1 MIARHRRRPV
11 HLAPGLLA
19 LAIAGSLHAQESA
32 HDLVTQ
38 SDWGGAGLLQ
48 TPTARMEAEGQLS
61 LTGSYTSPY
70 ARYNVSMQ
78 PFPWFEG
85 TFRYVSM
92 NNTRYGRPE
101 LSGDQHLK
109 DKSIDFKVR
118 LWRESR
124 YWPEIALG
132 MRDIGGTGLFGSE
145 YIVASK
151 HFGDFD
157 VSLGAAT
164 GYMGSRGDFSNPLKL
179 LDDRFETRPPPD
191 SALSQAGRTTSNYF
205 RGPIGIFGGVTW
217 QTPIEQLLLKVELDG
232 NDYKSEPDPWR
243 AGESDQNQSSPIN
256 VGLVYRPSPNLQLTA
271 GLERGNTAVIGLTLT
286 TNLATARSNAPILDR
301 PVVPLRRHA
310 NPDAGVPAT
319 TEASASPLAMDKG
332 TERTTA
338 PDWAG
343 IAADLNQEAGIRVS
357 RITRRDHE
365 VIVHGSHNRYFYPAQ
380 GIGRGARVLDNAL
393 GDDVTWFT
401 FAHERAGTP
410 IAETS
415 VERQAFADYVDRRI
429 DLPAFAR
436 KVELAPPAQ
445 QRREEVYE
453 APFRRLRGSIAPG
466 YKQILGGPDGFILY
480 QLSADFSGSY
490 WFSRNTWL
498 SGMVSVD
505 IANNFDKFRYDAP
518 TRLPRVRTWQR
529 QYMTTSDVTVP
540 SLQLTTVHQLGRD
553 WYGMAYAGYLESM
566 YGGVGGEVLYRP
578 FGEQWAIGA
587 DINQVRQRDFDQHAG
602 FRDYEITTG
611 HITGYYTFGRTRRLQ
626 ANVSVGKYL
635 AGDIGTTVNLTR
647 RFNNGVTM
655 GAYAT
660 KTNISSRTFG
670 EGSFDKGIYFSIPMD
685 FVLPRPS
692 RARAE
697 IMWQPLFR
705 DGGAKL
711 FRTYGLYPMTGERS
725 GELLFDNLEWI
736 DR

>member
-1 MIARHRRRPV
+1 MTARHRRRPV

-85 TFRYVSM
+85 TFRYM
-92 NNTRYGRPE
+92 NINNRRYGRQD
-101 LSGDQHLK
+101 LSGDQNFK
-109 DKSIDFKVR
+109 DKSIDIKVR
-118 LWRESR
+118 LWEESR
-124 YWPEIALG
+124 YWPEIAFG
-132 MRDIGGTGLFGSE
+132 MRDVGGTGLFSSE
-145 YIVASK
+145 YLVANK
-151 HFGDFD
+151 RFGRIDA
-157 VSLGAAT
+157 SLGFAT
-164 GYMGSRGDFSNPLKL
+164 GYIGNRGDIANPLRL
-179 LDDRFETRPPPD
+179 INDRFETRPIPD
-191 SALSQAGRTTSNYF
+191 PDITRAGQAGRDLF
-205 RGPIGIFGGVTW
+205 RGPIGVFGGITW
-217 QTPIEQLLLKVELDG
+217 QTPLDQLLLKVELDG
-232 NDYKSEPDPWR
+232 NDYEREPQSNNQR
-243 AGESDQNQSSPIN
+243 QSSPFN

-286 TNLATARSNAPILDR
+286 TNLATGRSNAPILDR

-310 NPDAGVPAT
+310 DPDAGAPTAT
-319 TEASASPLAMDKG
+319 MPRALSPDEATSA
-332 TERTTA
+332 A
-338 PDWAG
+338 PDWAA
-343 IAADLNQEAGIRVS
+343 IAENLNQEAGIRVS

-365 VIVHGSHNRYFYPAQ
+365 VIIHGSHNRYFYPAQ
-380 GIGRGARVLDNAL
+380 GIGRGARVLDNVL

-415 VERQAFADYVDRRI
+415 VERQAFSDYVDRRI

-445 QRREEVYE
+445 QRRDEVYE
-453 APFRRLRGSIAPG
+453 APFRRLRGSVAPG

-540 SLQLTTVHQLGRD
+540 NLQLTTVRQLGRD

-587 DINQVRQRDFDQHAG
+587 DVNQVRQRDFDQHAG

-711 FRTYGLYPMTGERS
+711 FRAYGLHPMTGERS

>member
-1 MIARHRRRPV
+1 MTARHRRRPV

-48 TPTARMEAEGQLS
+48 TPTARMEAEGQFSLS
-61 LTGSYTSPY
+61 ASYTAPY
-70 ARYNVSMQ
+70 ARYNLSMQ
-78 PFPWFEG
+78 PLPWLEG
-85 TFRYVSM
+85 TFRYI
-92 NNTRYGRPE
+92 NINTVRYGVPS
-101 LSGDQHLK
+101 LSGDQHYK
-109 DKSIDFKVR
+109 DKSIDLKLR
-118 LWRESR
+118 LWQESR
-124 YWPEIALG
+124 YLPEVALG
-132 MRDIGGTGLFGSE
+132 FRDLGGTGLFSSE
-145 YIVASK
+145 YLVASK
-151 HFGDFD
+151 RFGTIDA
-157 VSLGAAT
+157 SLGLAT
-164 GYMGSRGDFSNPLKL
+164 GYMGNRGDFANPLRL
-179 LDDRFETRPPPD
+179 IDDRFETRPGLGTPGD
-191 SALSQAGRTTSNYF
+191 VGAESIF
-205 RGPIGIFGGVTW
+205 RGPIGIFGGITW
-217 QTPIEQLLLKVELDG
+217 QTPLDQLLLKVEFDG
-232 NDYKSEPDPWR
+232 NDYKNEARPR
-243 AGESDQNQSSPIN
+243 ATPIEIEQSSPIN

-286 TNLATARSNAPILDR
+286 TNLATTRSNAPIMDR
-301 PVVPLRRHA
+301 PALPLRRHSD
-310 NPDAGVPAT
+310 PDSSAPAVAVT
-319 TEASASPLAMDKG
+319 SALSPNEATGA
-332 TERTTA
+332 A

-365 VIVHGSHNRYFYPAQ
+365 VIIHGSHNRYFYPAQ

-540 SLQLTTVHQLGRD
+540 NLQLTTVHQLGRD